1 MQVLGK
7 ILLLIVVACYVTTIY
22 AKTQTVKDT
31 VVEGA
36 TNIKDTVSDGAK
48 TGAKIAAD
56 AAKNAG

>member
-1 MQVLGK
+1 MQNLGK
-7 ILLLIVVACYVTTIY
+7 VLLLLLLACYLSTID

-36 TNIKDTVSDGAK
+36 TNIKDTVSDGAQVV
-48 TGAKIAAD
+48 TD